1 MRVLVADDYSI
12 VRRGVRRLLEA
23 AGMTVVAEAADGLET
38 IHLCIHHRPD
48 VLVLD
53 LGMPKLSGFEV
64 IARLRT
70 VDDQP
75 AIIVLSAHEDASYV
89 LRAVRMGVRAYV
101 LKDSTDEDLVAAIRA
116 ATSGGSFFSSGLRP
130 RRTDL
135 RSPAEAAVSEQ
146 ER

>member
-38 IHLCIHHRPD
+38 VNLSIHHRPD

-53 LGMPKLSGFEV
+53 LGMPELNGFDV
-64 IARLRT
+64 IARLR

-75 AIIVLSAHEDASYV
+75 AIVVLRAHEDVSYV
-89 LRAVRMGVRAYV
+89 LRAVKMGVRSYV
-101 LKDSTDEDLVAAIRA
+101 LKDATDEDLIPAIHAAIR
-116 ATSGGSFFSSGLRP
+116 GGSFFSSGLRP
-130 RRTDL
+130 TVSTRPEVR
-135 RSPAEAAVSEQ
+135 AEAACE
-146 ER
+146 